1 MSTARRGRTSSR
13 KPRPG
18 RVLAIFLAVIV
29 VLYGVVAMVG
39 DWKPRL
45 GLDLQGGTRIALE
58 AKTSSGDV
66 TQEKLDEARDIID
79 QRVNGSGIS
88 EADVT
93 TQGGDQVVI
102 EIPGEKQAGIVDEV
116 GRTAQLRFRL
126 VWATSDN
133 AQQQPENGSG
143 NGSGNDQQL
152 PFEKP
157 SDEQTSSGSDS
168 TSDNG
173 KNRTAPTDGAQ
184 SAGAKSDGGD
194 DPGNGESDD
203 PSGDQSSGDQSSG
216 DQSDDGGDD
225 NDDADDSSTDVDWTE
240 LSLDQM
246 ISAETEGLDAL
257 PPDYRPAISD
267 LNDQLS
273 SFQCND
279 KSLGKVD
286 DVADEPLVT
295 CDPESGE
302 TFLLS
307 PSVIPGTDVSDVSA
321 GVPQNQVDWVV
332 SLELGGDGQSTF
344 DQVTDALTDQ
354 YNSGNSAGSRF
365 AIVLDGAVLSAPQ
378 SEAHITNGQS
388 QISGDFTQDSAQSL
402 ANSLKYGALPL
413 TFGVNSVSVEGP
425 SLAGSQL
432 DAGLTAGAVGLL
444 LVILY
449 SLFYYRGLGLV
460 VIASLLVAAATTY
473 ALVLLLAASAGFTL
487 TLPGI
492 AGLIVAIGITADSFV
507 VFFERLRDEV
517 REGRSLRVA
526 VERGWRRAR
535 MTIVAA
541 DSVSFMAALV
551 LYIFAIGVVRGFAFA
566 LGLTTLIDVFIVFFF
581 TKPLVALLA
590 RTQFFGQGHRF
601 SGLDRKHLGIH
612 DRPVSQ
618 MAKRP
623 ASASAGGEH

>member
-1 MSTARRGRTSSR
+1 MATARSGRMSKKT
-13 KPRPG
+13 PRPG
-18 RVLAIFLAVIV
+18 RVLAVFLAAIV
-29 VLYGVVAMVG
+29 VLYGIAALVG
-39 DWKPRL
+39 DWQPRL

-79 QRVNGSGIS
+79 QRVNGSGVS

-102 EIPGEKQAGIVDEV
+102 EVPGEKQAGIVDEV

-126 VWATSDN
+126 VWATGAADGQQSQQP
-133 AQQQPENGSG
+133 QQQPTQSPKQ
-143 NGSGNDQQL
+143 SGNDQL

-157 SDEQTSSGSDS
+157 PDQQGTKQ
-168 TSDNG
+168 NAG
-173 KNRTAPTDGAQ
+173 KNRAAPVDGAQ
-184 SAGAKSDGGD
+184 TASADSGNDSAKASGD
-194 DPGNGESDD
+194 DADQT
-203 PSGDQSSGDQSSG
+203 SGQ
-216 DQSDDGGDD
+216 QSDDNGADD
-225 NDDADDSSTDVDWTE
+225 NDDADDPVADFDWTS

-246 ISAETEGLDAL
+246 IAGEAQGLDSL
-257 PPDYRPAISD
+257 PPDTRPAIAE

-273 SFQCND
+273 SFECND
-279 KSLGKVD
+279 KSIEKVD
-286 DVADEPLVT
+286 DVADQPLVT

-321 GVPQNQVDWVV
+321 ALPQNQANWVV
-332 SLELGGDGQSTF
+332 SLALGGDGKATF
-344 DQVTDALTDQ
+344 DKVTDALTQQ
-354 YNSGNSAGSRF
+354 YNNGNSAGSRF
-365 AIVLDGAVLSAPQ
+365 AIVLDGGVLSAPQ
-378 SEAHITNGQS
+378 SEAHITDGRS
-388 QISGDFTQDSAQSL
+388 QISGNFTQDSAQSL

-432 DAGLTAGAVGLL
+432 DAGLLAGAIGLL
-444 LVILY
+444 LVVLY

-526 VERGWRRAR
+526 VERGWHRAR
-535 MTIVAA
+535 MTIIAA

-581 TKPLVALLA
+581 TKPLVALCA
-590 RTQFFGQGHRF
+590 RTRFFGEGHKL
-601 SGLDRKHLGIH
+601 SGLDPGHLGISG
-612 DRPVSQ
+612 RSVSQ
-618 MAKRP
+618 MASRP
-623 ASASAGGEH
+623 TPATTGGDR